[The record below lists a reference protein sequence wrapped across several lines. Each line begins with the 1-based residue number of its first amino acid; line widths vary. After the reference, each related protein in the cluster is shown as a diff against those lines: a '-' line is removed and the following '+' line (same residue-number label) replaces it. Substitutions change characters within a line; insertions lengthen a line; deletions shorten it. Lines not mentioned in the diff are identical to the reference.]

1 MSSWLAGQGQ
11 GWDLSLQY
19 LYCTVLYRS
28 VLYCIVSYSTVMFP
42 SISIVHCT
50 RVPRQKFSPNLTH
63 VFCVAPLSTACH
75 HQFPEAPPPPAAR
88 LLTAL
93 YLCSP
98 ATLTHVLHLS
108 ALLCIPPPTP
118 DDPDQ
123 PVRPRL
129 RAGLSNL
136 QRSSAA
142 AAAAGG
148 AAAGA
153 AAATAAAVGSSSSF
167 TSSPGPGGGGGGAAS
182 TAASPG
188 QLPPATAR
196 PGTAIQMTQLSSPA
210 TGVLFIT

>member
-1 MSSWLAGQGQ
+1 M
-11 GWDLSLQY
+11 
-19 LYCTVLYRS
+19 V
-28 VLYCIVSYSTVMFP
+28 
-42 SISIVHCT
+42 
-50 RVPRQKFSPNLTH
+50 
-63 VFCVAPLSTACH
+63 
-75 HQFPEAPPPPAAR
+75 
-88 LLTAL
+88 
-93 YLCSP
+93 LCS
-98 ATLTHVLHLS
+98 VYQ
-108 ALLCIPPPTP
+108 PPTP

-142 AAAAGG
+142 AAAGA

-167 TSSPGPGGGGGGAAS
+167 TSSPGPGGGAGGAAS

-196 PGTAIQMTQLSSPA
+196 PGTAIQMTQVSSPA
-210 TGVLFIT
+210 TGGWAVFKFRGLVHSRGILRHGSCLGCSWCLAQLPVIWVKVVVAWTVRGAICKKGTELVSTAGSLEQCAQIVVW